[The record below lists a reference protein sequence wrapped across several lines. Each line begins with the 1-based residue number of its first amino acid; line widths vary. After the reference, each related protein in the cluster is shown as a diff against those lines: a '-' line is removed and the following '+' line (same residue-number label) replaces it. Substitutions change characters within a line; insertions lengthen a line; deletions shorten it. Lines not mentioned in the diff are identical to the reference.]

1 MQNMSAAQLSTINVD
16 DLSDSQIQKY
26 LDQLAQSGYSQAE
39 VEMALKARGLPQAQI
54 DKLKQRIAKLQTG
67 GAKAG
72 TSFDRAR
79 TREATEIK
87 EDDLIKCLLMIL
99 MKY

>member
-1 MQNMSAAQLSTINVD
+1 
-16 DLSDSQIQKY
+16 
-26 LDQLAQSGYSQAE
+26 
-39 VEMALKARGLPQAQI
+39 MALKARGLPQAQI

-67 GAKAG
+67 GLKTG

-87 EDDLIKCLLMIL
+87 EIAGL
-99 MKY
+99 